1 MSRQAVTVKKRSSRF
16 KIVGDVIAELRKV
29 VWLSRREAA
38 YLTLIVIIV
47 TIVAAAGLGLIDY
60 GFTRMVDQVFLG
72 G

>member
-1 MSRQAVTVKKRSSRF
+1 MSRQAVTVKKRNSRF
-16 KIVGDVIAELRKV
+16 KAVSDVIAELRKV
-29 VWLSRREAA
+29 VWLSRKEAA
-38 YLTLIVIIV
+38 YLTLIVLIV